1 MRRTFYLLAFFLLAL
16 TANHAQG
23 KSKSHSHQAFRVIG
37 YFNEGGAKTGRYTVK
52 EIETSGAAKLLTH
65 IDYAF
70 GRVANNHC
78 EVPNPDVALSQSY
91 SAANSVD
98 GTDDPAGDGQLRGTF
113 HQIQELKRIHPQL
126 KVLISLGGWGQ
137 SSGFSSAVQPENLH
151 GFVESCINLF
161 IKGQFA
167 EGVTVP
173 GIFDGIDIDWEYPV
187 NGGVT
192 PGEPADTANFTAM
205 TAEFRKQ
212 MDALNPNLFL
222 TAALPAEEEYY
233 NNFELQKV
241 ARIMD
246 FVSIMA
252 YDLHWNSEPLTAF
265 HSALFHDPK
274 DTTDP
279 KLRNR
284 YGDFAVKG
292 FLHAQV
298 PAAKIV
304 FGVPF
309 YGKGWTGVADASHGL
324 YQQAQGQATEPGT
337 YRDLKQL
344 LETADRHYY
353 ATAVSCTLWNN
364 QNFWSYDCPQ
374 SLRVKMKYIHAH
386 HLGGVMFWELSHDTA
401 DSELLQVLTRN
412 K

>member
-1 MRRTFYLLAFFLLAL
+1 MRRISSLLAIFFLGL
-16 TANHAQG
+16 TALYAPSQPKRGNHEV
-23 KSKSHSHQAFRVIG
+23 FRVIG

-78 EVPNPDVALSQSY
+78 EIPNPDVALTQSY
-91 SAANSVD
+91 TAANSVD

-113 HQIQELKRIHPQL
+113 HQLEELKRLHPKL
-126 KVLISLGGWGQ
+126 KILISLGGWGQ

-205 TAEFRKQ
+205 TEEFRRQ
-212 MDALNPNLFL
+212 MNDLDPKLLL
-222 TAALPAEEEYY
+222 TAALPAEEECY
-233 NNFELQKV
+233 NNFDLKKI

-252 YDLHWNSEPLTAF
+252 YDLHWDSEPLTAF
-265 HSALFHDPK
+265 HSALFRDPK
-274 DTTDP
+274 DATDP
-279 KLRNR
+279 KLHNR

-309 YGKGWTGVADASHGL
+309 YGKGWTGVEDTSHGL
-324 YQQAQGQATEPGT
+324 YQPAQGRATEPGT
-337 YRDLKQL
+337 YRDLKAL
-344 LETADRHYY
+344 PETADRHYY
-353 ATAVSCTLWNN
+353 ASAVSCTLWNN

-374 SLRVKMKYIHAH
+374 SLQVKMKYIRRH
-386 HLGGVMFWELSHDTA
+386 HLGGVMFWELSHDTT
-401 DSELLQVLTRN
+401 DSELLKVLAGG

>member
-1 MRRTFYLLAFFLLAL
+1 MRQTLYLFAFFFMAFMPI
-16 TANHAQG
+16 HAQG
-23 KSKSHSHQAFRVIG
+23 QSKSHGRQPFRVIG

-70 GRVANNHC
+70 GRVANNRC
-78 EVPNPDVALSQSY
+78 EIPNLDVALSQSY
-91 SAANSVD
+91 AAANSVD

-113 HQIQELKRIHPQL
+113 HQLEELKRLHPKL

-151 GFVESCINLF
+151 AFVESCINLF
-161 IKGQFA
+161 LKGQFA
-167 EGVTVP
+167 EGVTVH

-192 PGEPADTANFTAM
+192 PGEPADTENFTAM
-205 TAEFRKQ
+205 ATEFRKQ
-212 MDALNPNLFL
+212 MNALNPNLLL

-233 NNFELQKV
+233 NNFQLKKI
-241 ARIMD
+241 AHTMD

-265 HSALFHDPK
+265 HSALFPDPK
-274 DTTDP
+274 DATDP

-292 FLHAQV
+292 FRHAQV
-298 PAAKIV
+298 PAAKMV

-344 LETADRHYY
+344 PETADRHYY
-353 ATAVSCTLWNN
+353 ASAVSCTVWNN
-364 QNFWSYDCPQ
+364 QNFWSYDCPE
-374 SLRVKMKYIHAH
+374 SLRVKMKYIHTH
-386 HLGGVMFWELSHDTA
+386 HLGGVMFWELSHDTI
-401 DSELLQVLTRN
+401 DSELLKVLAGN
-412 K
+412 E